1 VLQTASINAYRVAI
15 ATGVVIA
22 ITGALVAFVGIRNS
36 TLSSLSGELSS
47 E

>member
-22 ITGALVAFVGIRNS
+22 ITGALVAFRNS